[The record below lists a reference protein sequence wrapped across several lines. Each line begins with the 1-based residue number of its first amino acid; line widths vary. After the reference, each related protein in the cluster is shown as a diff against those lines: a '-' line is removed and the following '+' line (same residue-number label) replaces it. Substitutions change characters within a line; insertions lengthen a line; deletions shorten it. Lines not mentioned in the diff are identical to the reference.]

1 MKKLFNIIKILNTSA
16 GPKIGWI
23 LDVLLGCVLTDPKKN
38 KKDFLEKEVKKLGKL
53 SDEKLKEKAQ
63 KARKEREE
71 IEMKQ
76 DQMTKKKYW
85 VT

>member
-1 MKKLFNIIKILNTSA
+1 MKILGVKP

-23 LDVLLGCVLTDPKKN
+23 LDVLLGYVLTDPKKN

-53 SDEKLKEKAQ
+53 SDGKLKEKTQ

-71 IEMKQ
+71 IEMKK
-76 DQMTKKKYW
+76 DKMTKKKYW